1 MFVTR
6 MPTITATQEVTISN
20 GKLSISDPSTYFHLE
35 TCCMWLQCVT
45 LTGDE
50 SFGETV
56 TLVIKVPRSLPVSW
70 KNLFVIN
77 ATDFQQ

>member
-1 MFVTR
+1 MSATL
-6 MPTITATQEVTISN
+6 MPAITATQEVTFSH

-35 TCCMWLQCVT
+35 ICCMWLHFVI
-45 LTGDE
+45 LTKDE

-56 TLVIKVPRSLPVSW
+56 TLATKVPGSLPVGW
-70 KNLFVIN
+70 KNLFVTN